1 MSNTAEVI
9 SIKPSQK
16 QKKWRIERAQ
26 AEARA
31 ELKIFK
37 RDFFEHLPHEICNV
51 LDSLI
56 WRWRSYDWFEDA
68 WNEYRKQVLD
78 AAENGGKIKV
88 PGSVFNKYIND
99 QVKKN
104 FEQEEEMLLCHE
116 DLLLEDYL
124 AHSGIKGMHW
134 GIRRYQNSDGT
145 LTEEG
150 KRRYLKGYN
159 DSIKK
164 TDTIETKIKTLD
176 KKNFKDEKDYEKAL
190 NKLKQERKESKAT
203 TKSIEKNSE
212 HYFNEEKWQKD
223 IAEQYGEQK
232 TILLEGKNITDIIA
246 NRLGPK
252 TYSKK
257 INNNDYSKMSDDELR
272 KKINRMS
279 LEKQYAEL
287 HGDNKYVM
295 SGRELSREIIQSTGA
310 VLGIAAS
317 GVTIALMLQKLFNR
331 GA

>member
-1 MSNTAEVI
+1 MSNTEVI

-68 WNEYRKQVLD
+68 WDEYRKQVLD

-88 PGSVFNKYIND
+88 PGSVFNKYINE

-124 AHSGIKGMHW
+124 AHSGIKGQKW
-134 GIRRYQNSDGT
+134 GIRRYQNEDGS

-159 DSIKK
+159 ESEKK
-164 TDTIETKIKTLD
+164 TDTIKTKIKTLD
-176 KKNFKDEKDYEKAL
+176 KKNFKSEKEYEEAL
-190 NKLKQERKESKAT
+190 KKLKQERKESKAK
-203 TKSIEKNSE
+203 TKSIEKNRD
-212 HYFNEEKWQKD
+212 HYFDEEKWKQD
-223 IAEQYGEQK
+223 IEKQYGNQK
-232 TILLEGKNITDIIA
+232 TILLEGKNITDTIA

-257 INNNDYSKMSDDELR
+257 INNHDYSKMSDDELR

-279 LEKQYAEL
+279 LEKQYADL

-295 SGRELSREIIQSTGA
+295 SGREISREIVQSIGA
-310 VLGIAAS
+310 VLGIAGSAV
-317 GVTIALMLQKLFNR
+317 GIAAAIKALGGN
-331 GA
+331 